1 MKAVISDEP
10 VQQLASRKD
19 EGRLSA
25 QTFDQTVESDV
36 TIIRA
41 GQGSRHYLQDLW
53 RYRELFVFL
62 AWRDF
67 VVRYRQTV
75 VGIAWSIIRPVLTM
89 LILVLVFGKLGKMP
103 SGGVPYP
110 LLVFCGLLPWQFFSS
125 AVASGGESLVSNAAL
140 VSKVYFP
147 RLLIPAGSISV
158 VLVDFTISF
167 GLLVALLIFYRW
179 LPPAAIVWLPCFVL
193 LAVSAALGVGI
204 WIAALMVQYR
214 DFRFIVPFTIQL
226 GLYISPVG
234 FQSSVVPEQY
244 QLLYALNPMV
254 GVIDGF
260 RATILGG
267 EHTLHAYSV
276 LFSIFSILV
285 LITSGFWYFR
295 RTERKFADL
304 I

>member
-1 MKAVISDEP
+1 M
-10 VQQLASRKD
+10 
-19 EGRLSA
+19 
-25 QTFDQTVESDV
+25 
-36 TIIRA
+36 
-41 GQGSRHYLQDLW
+41 
-53 RYRELFVFL
+53 
-62 AWRDF
+62 
-67 VVRYRQTV
+67 
-75 VGIAWSIIRPVLTM
+75 
-89 LILVLVFGKLGKMP
+89 
-103 SGGVPYP
+103 
-110 LLVFCGLLPWQFFSS
+110 
-125 AVASGGESLVSNAAL
+125 VSNAAL

-167 GLLVALLIFYRW
+167 GLLIALLIFYRW

-234 FQSSVVPEQY
+234 FPSSVVPEQY

>member
-1 MKAVISDEP
+1 MKVVTSDEQ
-10 VQQLASRKD
+10 VEQLTSLQDGAPPD
-19 EGRLSA
+19 HLS
-25 QTFDQTVESDV
+25 DQTTAADETV
-36 TIIRA
+36 IRA
-41 GQGSRHYLQDLW
+41 GQATRHYFHDLW

-75 VGIAWSIIRPVLTM
+75 VGIAWSVIRPLLTM
-89 LILVLVFGKLGKMP
+89 SVLVLVFGKLGKMP

-125 AVASGGESLVSNAAL
+125 AVASGGESLLSNAAL
-140 VSKVYFP
+140 VSRVYFA

-158 VLVDFTISF
+158 SLIDFAISF
-167 GLLVALLIFYRW
+167 GLLSVLMIFYGW
-179 LPPAAIVWLPCFVL
+179 LPPAAIVWLPFFVL
-193 LAVSAALGVGI
+193 LAAAAGFGAALWV
-204 WIAALMVQYR
+204 AALMVQYR
-214 DFRFIVPFTIQL
+214 DLRFVVPFVLQL

-234 FQSSVVPEQY
+234 FPSSIVPEQY

-260 RATILGG
+260 RSAILGG
-267 EHTLHAYSV
+267 DHTLHGYSV
-276 LFSIFSILV
+276 LFSVLSVIILV
-285 LITSGFWYFR
+285 TTGFWYFR